1 MHVTL
6 VHVRVKAAAV
16 AAFIAASRANHEAS
30 VREPGNR
37 RFDVLQAPDEPT
49 RFVLYEAYAT
59 ASDAA
64 AHKQTP
70 HYAAWRDA
78 VAGMMAEPRRGET
91 MLGLFPQA

>member
-6 VHVRVKAAAV
+6 VHIRVKPESV
-16 AAFIAASRANHEAS
+16 AAFVAATQLNHEAS

-37 RFDVLQAPDEPT
+37 RFDILQAPDDPT
-49 RFVLYEAYAT
+49 RFVFYEAYAT
-59 ASDAA
+59 AADAA

-91 MLGLFPQA
+91 MQALFPAG